1 MTILRYKSVS
11 CQEAILAI
19 KPLTPK
25 KRLLQTAEKMF
36 YRYGYRAIGVD
47 AISAESGIGKMT
59 LYRHF
64 QTKDDLIAEYLQ
76 DNNENFWKLFEE
88 VTGWTKDPR
97 EKLMAFFQALGEY
110 VNDPQCYGCPHL
122 NVSVEYP
129 QSGYAGHKIALA
141 HKLSVRKRFQELAES
156 AGTHDPEQLANQL
169 VLLMDGAYMAARV
182 YGASNPGGS
191 VASAAKTLIENS

>member
-1 MTILRYKSVS
+1 M
-11 CQEAILAI
+11 
-19 KPLTPK
+19 TPK

-64 QTKDDLIAEYLQ
+64 RTKDDLIAEYLH
-76 DNNENFWKLFEE
+76 DNNENFWKMFEE
-88 VTGWTKDPR
+88 ITGGTEDPR
-97 EKLMAFFQALGEY
+97 EKLLVFFQALGKY

-129 QSGYAGHKIALA
+129 QAGYAGHQIALA
-141 HKLSVRKRFQELAES
+141 HKASVRKRFQKLAEF
-156 AGTHDPEQLANQL
+156 AGAKDPEELANQL

-182 YGASNPGGS
+182 YGANNPGSS
-191 VASAAKTLIENS
+191 VGNAAKSLIEAS